1 MKLLI
6 VGIGLAS
13 SALFSAS
20 SLAAVPLPSELAVA
34 AEADAVLKK
43 VAEFYRA
50 RQSASTEFTLE
61 ARQAFPGE
69 PKRDDKMSGNLTV
82 ARPNLLAFRLH
93 PSSDGGAVSMISDGK
108 TLWSHIPASKQF
120 TVNDVPPK
128 LDDLLRDAPE
138 IGMFMGQLGVLTEL
152 FRDQPHDLIVDRL
165 TTLRLVGTE
174 TVGGAECTRIHGE
187 QEEMDWDAWF
197 QTGDQPVL
205 RKFTYSPLKGML
217 ATAPEEVRE
226 KLKTAR
232 IDVTVN
238 YAAWKFDA
246 PLPEKTFAF
255 EPPKDAKKVA
265 EFGPPEEEPAGAANA
280 AAAEPESLKG
290 KAGPDFAL
298 DLLGGG
304 KMQLAQHK
312 GKQVVVLDFW
322 ATWCGPCVRALPA
335 LGEIA
340 TAYKDKGVV
349 VYAVNQR
356 EEAEVVKRFL
366 ETKKL
371 ALTVAMDAK
380 GDVAKLYQVKGIPQT
395 VIIDK
400 EGNIAALHVGFSP
413 TLKETLT
420 KEIEALLAK

>member
-1 MKLLI
+1 MKLLL
-6 VGIGLAS
+6 VGICLARAVLS
-13 SALFSAS
+13 PLTSV
-20 SLAAVPLPSELAVA
+20 AAVPLPSEVAVA
-34 AEADAVLKK
+34 AEADSVLKK
-43 VAEFYRA
+43 VAAFYQT
-50 RQSASTEFTLE
+50 RQSVSTEFTVE
-61 ARQAFPGE
+61 TRQAFPGE
-69 PKRDDKMSGNLTV
+69 PKRDEKMSGTLTV
-82 ARPNLLAFRLH
+82 SRPNLLAFRLH
-93 PSSDGGAVSMISDGK
+93 PSSDGGAVAMISDGK

-128 LDDLLRDAPE
+128 LEDLLRDAPE
-138 IGMFMGQLGVLTEL
+138 IGMFMGQLGLLTEL
-152 FRDQPHDLIVDRL
+152 FRDQPHDLIVDGL
-165 TTLRLVGTE
+165 SALRLVGTE
-174 TVGGAECTRIHGE
+174 TIDGAECTRIHGE

-197 QTGDQPVL
+197 QTGDQPAL
-205 RKFTYSPLKGML
+205 RKFPYSPLKGML
-217 ATAPEEVRE
+217 ATAPEEVKE

-232 IDVTVN
+232 IDVTVS
-238 YAAWKFDA
+238 YAPWRFDA
-246 PLPEKTFAF
+246 ALPEKTFAF

-265 EFGPPEEEPAGAANA
+265 EFGPLDEEPAPAANA
-280 AAAEPESLKG
+280 AAAEPDSLKG
-290 KAGPDFAL
+290 KPGPDFAL
-298 DLLGGG
+298 DLLGEG

-335 LGEIA
+335 LAEIA
-340 TAYKDKGVV
+340 AAYKDKDVV

-356 EEAEVVKRFL
+356 EQSEVVKRFL